1 MMGTILETENTIIVE
16 FTGMAKN
23 IAGEAT
29 IQLTFPPEATFH
41 DVVQKLAA
49 LYPDMVNILIDPNER
64 IFLSSNLFVIN
75 DEMTSP
81 VFIMEEHPKD
91 GDKLTLLS
99 VMTGG

>member
-1 MMGTILETENTIIVE
+1 METGNTIIIE

-23 IAGEAT
+23 IAGQAT
-29 IQLTFPPEATFH
+29 IALTFPPGATYH

-49 LYPDMVNILIDPNER
+49 LYPDMVNILIDPNEQ
-64 IFLSSNLFVIN
+64 IFLSSNLFIIN